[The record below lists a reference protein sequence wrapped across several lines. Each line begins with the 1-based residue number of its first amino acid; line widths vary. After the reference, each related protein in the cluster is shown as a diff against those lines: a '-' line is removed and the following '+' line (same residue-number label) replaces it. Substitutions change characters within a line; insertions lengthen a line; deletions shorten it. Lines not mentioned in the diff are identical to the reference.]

1 MQPQPAPPGEVGQL
15 ALETAPPAESG
26 WHGRDRSPVRSTIS
40 VLIPYEDFNAALAV
54 AQAVRASSQSANV
67 VLAGT
72 HDLEAPVNV
81 RVVKDRRGV
90 GDAVLAALPLL
101 TGFTTVVQ
109 PPDIEIEDY
118 RAVVAPIVS
127 DATDVV
133 VGQAAGASEGLFGRA
148 VSHIGRLLAGLPA
161 AATVSGITALRT
173 AVLREMGLTSNDR
186 GFDAELR
193 VKLAARRFR
202 FAETSS
208 PLHATGRALNSPLRR
223 AMAYVHYG
231 LFSNDAD
238 NLREAYNT
246 LALMDQAPRYNAWLG
261 RRLRAHLG
269 PRVLEIGAGIG
280 TITRELLPDRELII
294 ALEADAFYFERLTNL
309 FRNDPRVQ
317 LVHAPV
323 EATDWD
329 GLAKERLD
337 SVVLS
342 NVLEHIEDD
351 AQAIVRF
358 RQVLTPGGTLVTLV
372 PALPALYGSIDQA
385 VGHFRRY
392 TPDTLRHVIEAGGFR
407 LESLEWMNL
416 LGIPGWFLSGRVLKR
431 RSVPPLQLRV
441 YDRIAP
447 LLAKAESAF
456 RLPVGMSL
464 LAVATAV

>member
-1 MQPQPAPPGEVGQL
+1 MQLSPP
-15 ALETAPPAESG
+15 
-26 WHGRDRSPVRSTIS
+26 
-40 VLIPYEDFNAALAV
+40 
-54 AQAVRASSQSANV
+54 
-67 VLAGT
+67 
-72 HDLEAPVNV
+72 
-81 RVVKDRRGV
+81 
-90 GDAVLAALPLL
+90 
-101 TGFTTVVQ
+101 
-109 PPDIEIEDY
+109 
-118 RAVVAPIVS
+118 
-127 DATDVV
+127 